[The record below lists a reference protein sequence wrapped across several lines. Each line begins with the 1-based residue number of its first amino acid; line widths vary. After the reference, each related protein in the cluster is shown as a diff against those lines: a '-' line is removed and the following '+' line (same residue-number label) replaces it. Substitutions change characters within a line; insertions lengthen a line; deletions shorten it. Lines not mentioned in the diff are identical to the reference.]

1 MKWQPKHP
9 ALQALLQAI
18 SQTTQPVY
26 VVGGVV
32 RDTLLG
38 QATDKADIDLV
49 IEQAAIPTARRVAD
63 RLGWAFYP
71 LDEVRDVARLV
82 FTASGGEPLI
92 CDIAQMR
99 GGSIEADL
107 LARDFTVNALAF
119 QLQSGGE
126 VRLIDFCRGQQD
138 LEKRLIR
145 RVTAASFAEDPVRLL
160 RAVRFV
166 HQLGFAF
173 EEETLIQ
180 IKRMS
185 ATVRLATA
193 ERLRDELWKLLA
205 TATPAEALADLR
217 ILGLLPHILPEVSL
231 LAGVEQPPPHTQ
243 DVYQH
248 TLQVVNHAAQLRDWV
263 KGEALPPGA
272 APAWEARLAHLRPR
286 LRQHF
291 AQAMAVGHSR
301 ADWLVWHALIHDWG
315 KPGTRTVETDAT
327 GSRQIHFLNH
337 EALSA
342 ELAEERLTQL
352 RFSRQEI
359 GLAQAVAAGHMRPH
373 HLHASFGDQPI
384 SRRACFRFFRDVGG
398 RQFSHLAG
406 VDTVLVAL
414 ADQMATGQSLPF
426 DWPEYLAHMEQLLTY
441 AFAQDGLQ
449 QMQRQPLL
457 DGHVLMQQLQLSP
470 GRQVGDLLEQLL
482 EAQAAGEVQSVE
494 DALALART
502 WLAQRE

>member
-18 SQTTQPVY
+18 AQATQPVY

-32 RDTLLG
+32 RDSLLG
-38 QATDKADIDLV
+38 RATDKADIDLV

-82 FTASGGEPLI
+82 FGAGGGEPLV

-119 QLQSGGE
+119 QLQTGWE

-138 LEKRLIR
+138 LERRLIR

-166 HQLGFAF
+166 HQLGFVF

-205 TATPAEALADLR
+205 TSTPADALADLR
-217 ILGLLPHILPEVSL
+217 ILGLLPHVLPEVSL

-248 TLQVVNHAAQLRDWV
+248 TLRVVTYAAELRDWV
-263 KGEALPPGA
+263 KGEALSLAQP
-272 APAWEARLAHLRPR
+272 PAWQTALTPLRPR

-315 KPGTRTVETDAT
+315 KPNTRTVDLDAT
-327 GSRQIHFLNH
+327 GVRQIRFFNH
-337 EALSA
+337 EQVSA
-342 ELAEERLTQL
+342 ELAEERLGQL

-373 HLHASFGDQPI
+373 HLDVSFVGQPI
-384 SRRACFRFFRDVGG
+384 SRRAAFRFFRDVGG

-414 ADQMATGQSLPF
+414 ADHLATYAALP
-426 DWPEYLAHMEQLLTY
+426 PEWSDYLAHAEQLLTY

-449 QMQRQPLL
+449 QTQRQPLL
-457 DGHVLMQQLQLSP
+457 DGHVLMQQLQLPP
-470 GRQVGDLLEQLL
+470 GRQVGELLEQVL
-482 EAQAAGEVQSVE
+482 EAQAAGEIQNVE
-494 DALALART
+494 DALALARG
-502 WLAQRE
+502 WLAKPE